1 MINDLVNNLPELYQ
15 PIYGHDELTL
25 TPSRPCFDRFNEIRQ
40 IYNSFARLLNRPL
53 KVLDLGCAQGY
64 FAFSLAKEGAIVT
77 GIDHLKENIVLCN
90 ALAVENPELSI
101 SFSHVRIE
109 EFVDHLSP
117 NQYDLILGLSV
128 FHHLIHNNGIPQVK
142 SILKRLA
149 DLSRVMLLEFASR
162 SEPCYWGPTQPDDP
176 RTLIDEI
183 SFTHLIANYPT
194 HLSDVYRPLFVAS
207 NSYCVLGDKVVKFD
221 NWSFE
226 SHALSKS
233 SHKFSRRY
241 YFNNEEIVKLYRLD
255 HSRGIYNET
264 EHRREADFLRS
275 PANGFRCTR
284 LITAGS
290 NNSESWICIERLP
303 GKLLLD
309 LILNGEDY
317 DAHRVILDILEQL
330 SFLESA
336 QLYHNDVRAWNV
348 LVDKDNDLVYLI
360 DYGSISAE
368 PRDCSWPDNLFLAF
382 FIFLNEVATGCV
394 FDSVHRTTPI
404 SPTGLPELYQAWAS
418 SLWERPIND
427 WSFKLMYETLKSNS
441 DDARRSSSQLLP
453 MSFWMSAIER
463 ELQNLS
469 KFFDYLISS
478 STQRMVTRVVQAEA
492 LAQSAETHVVQ
503 AATIAQSA
511 ETRAVQAEAIARS
524 AETRAVQAEVNA
536 ETRAVQAEAI
546 ARSAETRA
554 VQAEV
559 IAETRAVQAE
569 AIARSAETRAV
580 QAEALAETRA
590 VQAEAIVET
599 RAGQA
604 EAIAQLAEL
613 RAVQAE
619 AVAKSA
625 ETRGGHA
632 EAIAQAAETRALQ
645 AERIAQAAEARAVKA
660 EAIMQSAE
668 IRAVQAEAVAQS
680 AEMRAVQA
688 EAIAQ
693 SAESSGGQAEVI
705 AQSAEMRAVRAEANA
720 QAAETRA
727 AEAEAIA
734 KSAEMRGRQAEVI
747 AQSAE
752 MRAVQA
758 EAIAQSAEMSGEQA
772 ESFAQSAELRAVQAE
787 TIAQSAE
794 LRAIQAEVIAETAE
808 TRGRQAEAIA
818 QAAEIRT
825 VQVEAIAQ
833 SAETHAVNAE
843 TIARHAEARAV
854 QAELIAYQYSMQ
866 LQALL
871 ATKSWRY
878 TEPLRWFYRKLNI
891 FRDLD
896 PASRIKHLVVK
907 VLRNLNQELLLRPKL
922 RHHLLWLIRQFGIFS
937 TIKKVYGKIKP
948 PSEFSSMASSS
959 QFYEDLS
966 PVNLTP
972 KAHQIYSL
980 LKDAIDE
987 HQK

>member
-1 MINDLVNNLPELYQ
+1 M
-15 PIYGHDELTL
+15 T
-25 TPSRPCFDRFNEIRQ
+25 
-40 IYNSFARLLNRPL
+40 
-53 KVLDLGCAQGY
+53 
-64 FAFSLAKEGAIVT
+64 
-77 GIDHLKENIVLCN
+77 
-90 ALAVENPELSI
+90 
-101 SFSHVRIE
+101 
-109 EFVDHLSP
+109 
-117 NQYDLILGLSV
+117 
-128 FHHLIHNNGIPQVK
+128 
-142 SILKRLA
+142 
-149 DLSRVMLLEFASR
+149 
-162 SEPCYWGPTQPDDP
+162 
-176 RTLIDEI
+176 
-183 SFTHLIANYPT
+183 
-194 HLSDVYRPLFVAS
+194 
-207 NSYCVLGDKVVKFD
+207 
-221 NWSFE
+221 
-226 SHALSKS
+226 
-233 SHKFSRRY
+233 
-241 YFNNEEIVKLYRLD
+241 NNEEIVKLYRLD

-524 AETRAVQAEVNA
+524 AETRAVQAE
-536 ETRAVQAEAI
+536 
-546 ARSAETRA
+546 
-554 VQAEV
+554 
-559 IAETRAVQAE
+559 
-569 AIARSAETRAV
+569 
-580 QAEALAETRA
+580 ALAETRA

-645 AERIAQAAEARAVKA
+645 AERIAQASEARAVKA